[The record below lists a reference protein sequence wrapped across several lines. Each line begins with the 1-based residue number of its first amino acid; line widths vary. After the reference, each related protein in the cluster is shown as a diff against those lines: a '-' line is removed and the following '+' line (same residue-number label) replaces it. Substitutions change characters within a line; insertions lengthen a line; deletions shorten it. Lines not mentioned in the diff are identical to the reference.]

1 MVKTLKNIRSMNSTN
16 HESEMYRKTLIKIY
30 GQMSRHLN
38 VMEEILKQLAIKN
51 KRSEDKENFDPFG
64 EGATMELLDANDVMK
79 ILKISP
85 STYYRLIKTGV
96 LKPIIIGRRHYYSK
110 QQVEGMLKS
119 RLKR

>member
-1 MVKTLKNIRSMNSTN
+1 MVKNLKNIRGMDSTN
-16 HESEMYRKTLIKIY
+16 QESEMYRKTLIKIY

-51 KRSEDKENFDPFG
+51 KSSEDKEIFDPFG

-79 ILKISP
+79 ILKISQ
-85 STYYRLIKTGV
+85 STYYRLVKTGV
-96 LKPIIIGRRHYYSK
+96 LKPIVIGRRHYYSK

-119 RLKR
+119 RMKR